1 MSASSIAIQDINT
14 SSENIKLNLN
24 NSTAKVLDDRLQG
37 NFVNSNAANVSRRN
51 LTDFEK
57 SLLSKELNFLLTS
70 NRVDKAK
77 LKTELETLG
86 RLSR

>member
-24 NSTAKVLDDRLQG
+24 NSTA
-37 NFVNSNAANVSRRN
+37 
-51 LTDFEK
+51 
-57 SLLSKELNFLLTS
+57 KELNFLLTS

>member
-1 MSASSIAIQDINT
+1 MSASSIAIRDVNT
-14 SSENIKLNLN
+14 SSKNIKLNLN
-24 NSTAKVLDDRLQG
+24 NSTTKVLDDRLWG
-37 NFVNSNAANVSRRN
+37 NFVNNNAANFSRRN

-57 SLLSKELNFLLTS
+57 SLLSKGLNFLLNS

>member
-37 NFVNSNAANVSRRN
+37 NFVNNNAANVSRRN

-57 SLLSKELNFLLTS
+57 SLLS

-77 LKTELETLG
+77 LKSELETLG

>member
-1 MSASSIAIQDINT
+1 MSASSIAIRDVNT
-14 SSENIKLNLN
+14 SSKNIKLNLN
-24 NSTAKVLDDRLQG
+24 NSTTKVLDDRLQG
-37 NFVNSNAANVSRRN
+37 NFVNDNAVNVSRWN

-57 SLLSKELNFLLTS
+57 SLLSKGLNFLLTS

>member
-1 MSASSIAIQDINT
+1 MSASSIAIQDLNT
-14 SSENIKLNLN
+14 SSKNIKLNLN
-24 NSTAKVLDDRLQG
+24 NSTVKVLDDRLQG
-37 NFVNSNAANVSRRN
+37 NFVNNNAANVSRRN

-57 SLLSKELNFLLTS
+57 SLLS

-77 LKTELETLG
+77 LKSELETLG

>member
-1 MSASSIAIQDINT
+1 MSASLIATQDINT

-37 NFVNSNAANVSRRN
+37 NFVNNNAANVSRRN

>member
-24 NSTAKVLDDRLQG
+24 NG
-37 NFVNSNAANVSRRN
+37 NFVNNNAANVSRRN

>member
-1 MSASSIAIQDINT
+1 MSASSIAIRDVNT
-14 SSENIKLNLN
+14 SSKNIKLNLN
-24 NSTAKVLDDRLQG
+24 NSTTKVLDDRLQG
-37 NFVNSNAANVSRRN
+37 NFVNDNAVNVSRWN

-57 SLLSKELNFLLTS
+57 CLLSKGLNFLLTS

>member
-1 MSASSIAIQDINT
+1 MSASSIAIRDVNT
-14 SSENIKLNLN
+14 SSKNIKLNLN
-24 NSTAKVLDDRLQG
+24 NSTTKVLDDRLQG
-37 NFVNSNAANVSRRN
+37 NFVNDNVVNVSRWN

-57 SLLSKELNFLLTS
+57 SLLSKGLNFLLTS

>member
-37 NFVNSNAANVSRRN
+37 NFVNNNAANVSRRN

>member
-1 MSASSIAIQDINT
+1 MSASSIAIRDVNT
-14 SSENIKLNLN
+14 SSKNIKLNLN
-24 NSTAKVLDDRLQG
+24 NSTTKVLDDRLWG
-37 NFVNSNAANVSRRN
+37 NFVNNNAANFSRRN
-51 LTDFEK
+51 LTDLEK
-57 SLLSKELNFLLTS
+57 SLLSKGLNFLLNS

>member
-37 NFVNSNAANVSRRN
+37 NFVNNNAANVSRRN

-77 LKTELETLG
+77 LKTELETLS